1 MAISTLDKV
10 ILKNMRFDI
19 PVGLDAWRRFHKPQ
33 PVSITIEAQPTSTLE
48 PAASKDDVNLSMDYG
63 KLYKEI
69 SSAFN
74 HADPE
79 AFPTIYTLI
88 ALLSN
93 MVPNCGQLTID
104 ISLPK
109 ALLQAR
115 GGVLYQYQVDKSEL
129 EIDTSSLIVTVKQIA
144 CNCIVGVNPH
154 ERLYKQTVFIDIS
167 VPLVNRALGVAAL
180 EEHYTAA
187 LHDMTQTVC
196 ERVAGS
202 AYHTI
207 ESLATAVAQIVTI
220 DYGHTVAKV
229 RIEKPSAIAPIE
241 AAAVEI
247 TRSKSFFENKDFWKV
262 KLP

>member
-1 MAISTLDKV
+1 MAISTMDKV

-19 PVGLDAWRRFHKPQ
+19 PVGLDAWRRFRKPQ

-48 PAASKDDVNLSMDYG
+48 PAASKDDVNLSLDYG
-63 KLYKEI
+63 KLYKKI
-69 SSAFN
+69 LAAFKD
-74 HADPE
+74 ADPE
-79 AFPTIYTLI
+79 AFPTIYSLI

-93 MVPNCGQLTID
+93 MVPNCGLLTLD

-129 EIDTSSLIVTVKQIA
+129 EIDTSSLSVTVKQIA
-144 CNCIVGVNPH
+144 CNCIIGVNPQ
-154 ERLYKQTVFIDIS
+154 ERIYKQTVFVDIS
-167 VPLVNRALGVAAL
+167 VPLVDPALGVGAL

-187 LHDMTQTVC
+187 LHDMVQTVC

-207 ESLATAVAQIVTI
+207 ESLATAVAQIVTLN
-220 DYGHTVAKV
+220 YGHTVAKV

-247 TRSKSFFENKDFWKV
+247 TRSKTFFENKDFWKV

>member
-1 MAISTLDKV
+1 MDKV

-19 PVGLDAWRRFHKPQ
+19 PVGLDAWRRFRKPQ

-48 PAASKDDVNLSMDYG
+48 PAASKDDVNLSLDYG
-63 KLYKEI
+63 KLYKKI
-69 SSAFN
+69 LAAFKD
-74 HADPE
+74 ADPE
-79 AFPTIYTLI
+79 AFPTIYALI
-88 ALLSN
+88 ALLSD
-93 MVPNCGQLTID
+93 MVPNCGLLAID

-115 GGVLYQYQVDKSEL
+115 GGVLYQYQVDKSVL
-129 EIDTSSLIVTVKQIA
+129 ETDTSSLTVTVKQIA
-144 CNCIVGVNPH
+144 CICIIGVNPQ
-154 ERLYKQTVFIDIS
+154 ERIYKQTLLIDIS
-167 VPLVNRALGVAAL
+167 VPIADPALGVGAL

-187 LHDMTQTVC
+187 LHDMVQTVC

-207 ESLATAVAQIVTI
+207 ESLATAVAQIVTVN
-220 DYGHTVAKV
+220 YGHTVAKV
-229 RIEKPSAIAPIE
+229 RIEKPNAITPIE

-247 TRSKSFFENKDFWKV
+247 TRSKSFFETRDFWKV